1 MLLQNAPLDVKM
13 KDVKG
18 RDVMSRQGRGRT
30 GTTTG
35 GEPGH
40 TQTGP
45 VGLADLPGNAQ
56 GVNVW
61 AYVGVCNV

>member
-1 MLLQNAPLDVKM
+1 M